1 MDTDIRSADRPDV
14 RPGRSVAADSLGPL
28 PWRKSRASGAG
39 NCVELAPVADGV
51 VAVRH
56 SQDPHGPALIYSAA
70 EIAAFVAGAKDGEF
84 DDLLA

>member
-56 SQDPHGPALIYSAA
+56 
-70 EIAAFVAGAKDGEF
+70 
-84 DDLLA
+84 